1 MAREEVWV
9 WSGSSLE
16 HHVVPAGNQARV
28 VCSGPSPPTL
38 HLFAQREEKAC
49 WRAILVSA
57 APQIHFF
64 CLLHCQTE
72 TDWGASVCT
81 AKHANLI
88 FLSTSDLQLLNY
100 VTFIQARLSQNWI

>member
-1 MAREEVWV
+1 M
-9 WSGSSLE
+9 
-16 HHVVPAGNQARV
+16 VPGGNQARV
-28 VCSGPSPPTL
+28 VCSGPSLPTL
-38 HLFAQREEKAC
+38 HLCTERGKGC
-49 WRAILVSA
+49 WRAILLST

>member
-1 MAREEVWV
+1 MLCTFAPTP
-9 WSGSSLE
+9 SLLK
-16 HHVVPAGNQARV
+16 RK
-28 VCSGPSPPTL
+28 
-38 HLFAQREEKAC
+38 KA
-49 WRAILVSA
+49 VSA

-72 TDWGASVCT
+72 TDWGARVCT
-81 AKHANLI
+81 AKLHANLI